1 MLETVKG
8 HYKNGQIELYETPR
22 LKESDII
29 ITFLNSEDT
38 GQIDLQAKGI
48 KKEEAQDLKNRLR
61 SFEEDWNA
69 KGMELYDRI

>member
-1 MLETVKG
+1 MLKTIKG
-8 HYKNGQIELYETPR
+8 HYKNGQIELYEKPR
-22 LKESDII
+22 LQESDII

-38 GQIDLQAKGI
+38 GQIDLPTKGI

-69 KGMELYDRI
+69 KGMELYERI